1 MKRIAVFSFRD
12 ILRWAMVPGVVA
24 LAAIGNPTIAQGE
37 PINSCFG
44 EVLDYAKASQ
54 MPGDL
59 AVLQKQVFPVA
70 GYASAQSLS
79 DDRIPSAAVR
89 QAVAKLTPIYQ
100 NCVEERHSE
109 HLEMLEDV
117 RKSHLAA
124 RVSLLHRLADGT
136 LTYAE
141 YARQLDM
148 LRGQQAAGLFFWQI
162 KT

>member
-1 MKRIAVFSFRD
+1 
-12 ILRWAMVPGVVA
+12 MVPGVVA
-24 LAAIGNPTIAQGE
+24 LAAIRNPTIAQGE

-59 AVLQKQVFPVA
+59 AVLQNQVFPVA

-89 QAVAKLTPIYQ
+89 QAVAQLTPIYQ

-109 HLEMLEDV
+109 RLEMLDDV
-117 RKSHLAA
+117 RKSHLAS

-141 YARQLDM
+141 YAGHLDM
-148 LRGQQAAGLFFWQI
+148 LRGQQAVGLFFWQI

>member
-1 MKRIAVFSFRD
+1 
-12 ILRWAMVPGVVA
+12 
-24 LAAIGNPTIAQGE
+24 
-37 PINSCFG
+37 
-44 EVLDYAKASQ
+44 

-136 LTYAE
+136 LRYAE
-141 YARQLDM
+141 CARHLYM
-148 LRGQQAAGLFFWQI
+148 LRGQQAAGLFLW
-162 KT
+162 

>member
-44 EVLDYAKASQ
+44 EVLDYAEAAQ
-54 MPGDL
+54 IPGDL

-70 GYASAQSLS
+70 GYASALSLS

-89 QAVAKLTPIYQ
+89 QAVAQLTPIYQ
-100 NCVEERHSE
+100 NCVEERHSRPGSVGRCP
-109 HLEMLEDV
+109 HITF
-117 RKSHLAA
+117 SG
-124 RVSLLHRLADGT
+124 SRLAVAPISGWDVDLCRVCET
-136 LTYAE
+136 A
-141 YARQLDM
+141 
-148 LRGQQAAGLFFWQI
+148 
-162 KT
+162 

>member
-1 MKRIAVFSFRD
+1 MKRIAVFSVRD
-12 ILRWAMVPGVVA
+12 ILRWAIVPGVVA
-24 LAAIGNPTIAQGE
+24 LSAIGNPTIAQGE

-44 EVLDYAKASQ
+44 EVLDYAEASH

-89 QAVAKLTPIYQ
+89 QAVAQLTPIYQ

-109 HLEMLEDV
+109 RLEVLDDV
-117 RKSHLAA
+117 CKPHLAS
-124 RVSLLHRLADGT
+124 RCCTD
-136 LTYAE
+136 
-141 YARQLDM
+141 
-148 LRGQQAAGLFFWQI
+148 
-162 KT
+162 

>member
-1 MKRIAVFSFRD
+1 M
-12 ILRWAMVPGVVA
+12 
-24 LAAIGNPTIAQGE
+24 
-37 PINSCFG
+37 
-44 EVLDYAKASQ
+44 
-54 MPGDL
+54 
-59 AVLQKQVFPVA
+59 LQKQVFPVA

-109 HLEMLEDV
+109 HLEMLDDV

-136 LTYAE
+136 LTYAGM
-141 YARQLDM
+141 RDSLICSGVNRPQDCSFG
-148 LRGQQAAGLFFWQI
+148 R
-162 KT
+162 

>member
-1 MKRIAVFSFRD
+1 MA
-12 ILRWAMVPGVVA
+12 PGVVA

-44 EVLDYAKASQ
+44 EVLDYAEAAQ
-54 MPGDL
+54 IPGDL

-89 QAVAKLTPIYQ
+89 QAVAQLTPIYQ

-109 HLEMLEDV
+109 SLEVLGDV
-117 RKSHLAA
+117 DTSHLAA
-124 RVSLLHRLADGT
+124 RVSPLHRLADGT

-141 YARQLDM
+141 YARHLDKFW
-148 LRGQQAAGLFFWQI
+148 GQMAPGLFFWQI

>member
-12 ILRWAMVPGVVA
+12 VLRWAMVPGVVA
-24 LAAIGNPTIAQGE
+24 LAAIGNPIIAQGE

-44 EVLDYAKASQ
+44 EVLDYAKAAQ

-59 AVLQKQVFPVA
+59 AVLQNQVFPVA
-70 GYASAQSLS
+70 GYASALSLS
-79 DDRIPSAAVR
+79 DDRILSAAVR
-89 QAVAKLTPIYQ
+89 QAVAQLTPIYQ

-109 HLEMLEDV
+109 RLEMLDDV

-148 LRGQQAAGLFFWQI
+148 PRVQQAAGLFFWQI

>member
-44 EVLDYAKASQ
+44 EVLDYAEASQ

-59 AVLQKQVFPVA
+59 AVLQNQVFPVA
-70 GYASAQSLS
+70 GYASALSLS
-79 DDRIPSAAVR
+79 DDRILSAAVR
-89 QAVAKLTPIYQ
+89 QAVAQLTPIYQ
-100 NCVEERHSE
+100 NCVEERHSAR
-109 HLEMLEDV
+109 LEMLDDV